1 MPRDMTNEEAMRK
14 LFPRKVV
21 DEAKKVAQ
29 ESRPKPSKKITKG
42 S

>member
-1 MPRDMTNEEAMRK
+1 MTSEEAMRK
-14 LFPRKVV
+14 LFPAPIV
-21 DEAKKVAQ
+21 DEAKKVAM